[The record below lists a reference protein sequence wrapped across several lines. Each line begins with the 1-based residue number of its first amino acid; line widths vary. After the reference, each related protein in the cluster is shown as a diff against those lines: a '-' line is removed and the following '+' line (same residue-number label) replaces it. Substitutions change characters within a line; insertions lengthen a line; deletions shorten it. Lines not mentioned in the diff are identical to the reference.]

1 MILAAALALSCV
13 VIDGDTIRCGDERIR
28 LSGID
33 APETSACRPGRR
45 CVEGDGQASRRA
57 LAALIDGK
65 RFTIRRL
72 GKDRWGRTIA
82 SLYVGGKN
90 VACSMLAS
98 GQAVYVAKWDD
109 LGVVKRD
116 CRL

>member
-1 MILAAALALSCV
+1 MLALAALVLACT
-13 VIDGDTIRCGDERIR
+13 VIDGDTIRCGSERIR

-45 CVEGDGQASRRA
+45 CVEGDGQAARRA
-57 LAALIDGK
+57 LAGLIDGK
-65 RFTIRRL
+65 RFTVRRL

-82 SLYVGGKN
+82 SLYVGGQN
-90 VACSMLAS
+90 VACSMIAS
-98 GQAVYVAKWDD
+98 GQAVYVAKWDNG
-109 LGVVKRD
+109 GVVARD